1 MTTFSPYPAYV
12 LGTACLGRGLMALV
26 SPREEYGH
34 VGLPLESQVT
44 TVPTPPS
51 PDSSPINGSASPL
64 MYFKGIREISYG
76 ATLVALQFQENE
88 SAVTTVA
95 AILSLVRLGD
105 GLVVWLWGGDKLR
118 YRAMGHWI
126 TGVGFLGWVARRWIL
141 RP

>member
-1 MTTFSPYPAYV
+1 MAKFSSLPAYI

-44 TVPTPPS
+44 TVSAPPS
-51 PDSSPINGSASPL
+51 DDSSSIDGSASPL

-76 ATLVALQFQENE
+76 MTLVALQFQENE
-88 SAVTTVA
+88 DAVTTVA
-95 AILSLVRLGD
+95 AILSVVRLGD
-105 GLVVWLWGGDKLR
+105 GLVVWLRGGDKLR
-118 YRAMGHWI
+118 RKAMGHWI
-126 TGVGFLGWVARRWIL
+126 TGIGFLGWVTRRWIL